1 MIKNIKYTLLQILL
15 LSMTFIGIETVY
27 LLHQPSM
34 PPLISILRIAL
45 FDCSAAALLVA
56 IIQIKLNQ
64 FTKILL
70 VAVTLFCAVYATA
83 QLGFISFLGNYIS
96 FKNAGQAGKVTEY
109 IIDFIKFLKPT
120 AYCTLIFPLLY
131 ALYQFKDKTQ
141 TALSWKNLVLTLL
154 ISLLS
159 YAGAISTVKSSEQLY
174 KIYKNPTFIETAL
187 REFGTQR
194 FMIRD
199 VITMMIPPEEDAPV
213 IEVITPEETP
223 EPVEP
228 EIEQIDYSRFIDDT
242 LWIEA
247 KDNEEKENIRQLDEY
262 LMSKNITDKNEMTGL
277 FEGKNLIYIMIEA
290 FDYIAIDKT
299 LTPTLYMMQQQG
311 WDFNNYYTPKYSCT
325 TGESEFIAL
334 TSLVP
339 SSSVCTPNS
348 YSKNKFSNSILTL
361 FQNAGYHVSAY
372 HNWEDEFYDRREL
385 YENMGVSEY
394 YNIDQMNFK
403 IIHGWQSDDEL
414 MKEAIPH
421 FINQEKFMAHI
432 VTSGMHFP
440 YDSDSTL
447 GNRYMKE
454 INAVY
459 PEYDTAI
466 KRYISKSMELD
477 KAMQTL
483 LTELQNAGKLE
494 NTVIVMFADHHPLKT
509 AISTLVEYTDE
520 FDRSYGLNEDK
531 TPLIIYNAATESK
544 DIDTVSSTFD
554 LIPTV
559 ANLFN
564 LNYDPRLYVGTDIFS
579 TDENTVIFTNGDW
592 ISTYGWYK
600 ASESTFYNFDDSN
613 PASEKWIENQN
624 KKVSNAFSTS
634 LLIYKTDYFK
644 KRDWITNPAT
654 ENHDSDELRN

>member
-1 MIKNIKYTLLQILL
+1 MNKTLKNLLIQLLILTLTFVGIEAVYLIHQTSLPSGLTLLRILL
-15 LSMTFIGIETVY
+15 
-27 LLHQPSM
+27 
-34 PPLISILRIAL
+34 
-45 FDCSAAALLVA
+45 FDMSFAALLMTLA
-56 IIQIKLNQ
+56 QFR
-64 FTKILL
+64 FTKITKVILVIITLL
-70 VAVTLFCAVYATA
+70 CAIYATA
-83 QLGFISFLGNYIS
+83 QLGFITFLGNYIS
-96 FKNAGQAGKVTEY
+96 FKNAGQATKVTEY
-109 IIDFIKFLKPT
+109 IIEFIKFLKPT
-120 AYCTLIFPLLY
+120 ALLTLIFPCFY
-131 ALYQFKDKTQ
+131 AFYQIKEKSEIKLTVKQF
-141 TALSWKNLVLTLL
+141 ALTLMISL
-154 ISLLS
+154 IS
-159 YAGAISTVKSSEQLY
+159 YTGAISTITSDSLM

-194 FMIRD
+194 FMFRD
-199 VITMMIPPEEDAPV
+199 LITLMIPVEEETPV

-223 EPVEP
+223 EPMEP
-228 EIEQIDYSRFIDDT
+228 VIETIDYSRNINDT

-247 KDNEEKENIRQLDEY
+247 KDAEEKENIRQLDEY
-262 LMSKNITDKNEMTGL
+262 LMSRTITDKNEMTGF

-290 FDYIAIDKT
+290 FDYIAIDET

-311 WDFNNYYTPKYSCT
+311 WDFNNYFTPKYSCT

-348 YSKNKFSNSILTL
+348 YSKNTFTNSILTL
-361 FQNAGYHVSAY
+361 FKNAGYAVTAY

-385 YENMGVSEY
+385 YENMGITEY

-403 IIHGWQSDDEL
+403 IIQGWQSDDEL

-421 FINQEKFMAHI
+421 FINEDKFMAHI

-440 YDSDSTL
+440 YDMDSTL
-447 GNRYMKE
+447 GNRYMNE

-459 PEYDTAI
+459 PDYDTAI

-477 KAMQTL
+477 KAMNTL
-483 LTELQNAGKLE
+483 LTELENAGKLE
-494 NTVIVMFADHHPLKT
+494 DTVIVMFADHHPLKT
-509 AISTLVEYTDE
+509 SISTLVEYTNE

-531 TPLIIYNAATESK
+531 TPMIIYNASAEEK
-544 DIDTVSSTFD
+544 DIDTPCSTFD

-644 KRDWITNPAT
+644 KRDWITNPVIT
-654 ENHDSDELRN
+654 D